1 MEQPK
6 NKRNRRTRAELEA
19 DVFDAVRQLA
29 SEKGLAQITFTDIMQ
44 RAGIQM
50 SVLLNNY
57 KSMDRVLDKYAY
69 FSDYWL
75 HDLFDEE
82 HPTDK
87 AGEDILK
94 STLKSLAVYLFDNID
109 MQHLLVW
116 ELEADNPTTR
126 RIARSREKHYRTAIE
141 ELKQLFEGTDIPVD
155 IIAGLLTA
163 GTYYLILHR
172 RRSTFWG
179 VDYQRKENRERLYAA
194 LDYLCGLVFN
204 ALKEHDRMLET
215 ARRMKKEGISGE
227 VIVRCIGLPAETIA
241 AYLLKTK
248 D

>member
-29 SEKGLAQITFTDIMQ
+29 SEKGLAQISFTDIMQ
-44 RAGIQM
+44 RADIQM

-57 KSMDRVLDKYAY
+57 KNMERVLDKYAY
-69 FSDYWL
+69 ISDYWL

-87 AGEDILK
+87 ASEDILK
-94 STLKSLAVYLFDNID
+94 STLKALAVYLYDNLD

-126 RIARSREKHYRTAIE
+126 RMARSREKHYRTAIE
-141 ELKQLFEGTDIPVD
+141 EYNRLFEGTDIPIDV
-155 IIAGLLTA
+155 IAGLLTA

-179 VDYQRKENRERLYAA
+179 VDYQRQENRERLYAA
-194 LDYLCGLVFN
+194 LDYLCGLVFD
-204 ALKEHDRMLET
+204 ALEEHDKVVEI
-215 ARRMKKEGISGE
+215 ARKFKQKGIDASTIAE
-227 VIVRCIGLPAETIA
+227 CTGLPISVIEQ
-241 AYLLKTK
+241 L
-248 D
+248 

>member
-1 MEQPK
+1 MEQSK

-57 KSMDRVLDKYAY
+57 KSMERVLDKYAY

-94 STLKSLAVYLFDNID
+94 STLKSLAVYLYDNID

-141 ELKQLFEGTDIPVD
+141 ELKRLFEGTDIPVD

-179 VDYQRKENRERLYAA
+179 VDYQRKENRERLYTA

-204 ALKEHDRMLET
+204 ARKKHDNTIEIARKFKE
-215 ARRMKKEGISGE
+215 KGID
-227 VIVRCIGLPAETIA
+227 IATIA
-241 AYLLKTK
+241 ECTDFPVSVIEQL
-248 D
+248 

>member
-6 NKRNRRTRAELEA
+6 NRRNRRTRAELEA

-29 SEKGLAQITFTDIMQ
+29 SEKGLAQISFTDITQ

-57 KSMDRVLDKYAY
+57 KNMERVLDKYAY
-69 FSDYWL
+69 ISDYWL

-87 AGEDILK
+87 ASEDILK
-94 STLKSLAVYLFDNID
+94 STLKALAVYLYDNLD

-126 RIARSREKHYRTAIE
+126 RMARSREKHYRTAIE
-141 ELKQLFEGTDIPVD
+141 EYSHLFEDTGIPID

-179 VDYQRKENRERLYAA
+179 VDYQRRENRERLYTA

-204 ALKEHDRMLET
+204 ALEERNKVVEI
-215 ARRMKKEGISGE
+215 ARRMKKEEISDE
-227 VIVRCIGLPAETIA
+227 VIVRCTELPEETVA
-241 AYLLKTK
+241 QL
-248 D
+248 

>member
-1 MEQPK
+1 MEEPK

-19 DVFDAVRQLA
+19 GVFDAVRQLA

-50 SVLLNNY
+50 SVLLKNY
-57 KSMDRVLDKYAY
+57 KSIDRVLDKYAY
-69 FSDYWL
+69 ISDYWL

-94 STLKSLAVYLFDNID
+94 STLKSLAVYLYDNID

-126 RIARSREKHYRTAIE
+126 RIARSREKHYRTAID
-141 ELKQLFEGTDIPVD
+141 ELKHLFEGTGIPAD

-179 VDYQRKENRERLYAA
+179 VDYQRMENRERLYAA

-204 ALKEHDRMLET
+204 ALEERNKTVEIAL
-215 ARRMKKEGISGE
+215 RMKKEGISDE
-227 VIVRCIGLPAETIA
+227 AIVRCTDLPASVIEQ
-241 AYLLKTK
+241 L
-248 D
+248 

>member
-57 KSMDRVLDKYAY
+57 KNMERVLDKYAY

-126 RIARSREKHYRTAIE
+126 RIARSREKHYRTAID
-141 ELKQLFEGTDIPVD
+141 ELKHLFKGTDIPID

-179 VDYQRKENRERLYAA
+179 VDYQRRENRERLYAA
-194 LDYLCGLVFN
+194 LDYLSGLVFN
-204 ALKEHDRMLET
+204 ALKEHNNTIEI
-215 ARRMKKEGISGE
+215 AIKFKEKGIDTT
-227 VIVRCIGLPAETIA
+227 TIA
-241 AYLLKTK
+241 ECTNLPVNVIEQL
-248 D
+248 

>member
-1 MEQPK
+1 MEEPK

-19 DVFDAVRQLA
+19 GVFDAVRQLA

-50 SVLLNNY
+50 SVLLKNY
-57 KSMDRVLDKYAY
+57 KSIDRVLDKYAY
-69 FSDYWL
+69 ISDYWL

-94 STLKSLAVYLFDNID
+94 STLKSLAVYLYDNID

-126 RIARSREKHYRTAIE
+126 RMARSREKHYRTAIE
-141 ELKQLFEGTDIPVD
+141 EYRHLCEGTGIPID
-155 IIAGLLTA
+155 IIAGILTA

-179 VDYQRKENRERLYAA
+179 VDYQRRENRERLYAA
-194 LDYLCGLVFN
+194 LDYLCGLVFS
-204 ALKEHDRMLET
+204 ALKEHNKTVEIARKLKQKGIDT
-215 ARRMKKEGISGE
+215 A
-227 VIVRCIGLPAETIA
+227 TIA
-241 AYLLKTK
+241 ECTDLPL
-248 D
+248 DVIEQL